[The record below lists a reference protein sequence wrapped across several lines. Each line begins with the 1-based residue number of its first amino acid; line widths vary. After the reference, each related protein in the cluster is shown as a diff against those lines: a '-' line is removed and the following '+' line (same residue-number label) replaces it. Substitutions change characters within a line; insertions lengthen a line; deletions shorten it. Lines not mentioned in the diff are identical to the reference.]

1 MLRANLWR
9 NRFILG
15 SASHSALR
23 FILSNA
29 KAAMTAVNAKSF
41 LLEMTSRIAIDPALA
56 FAQHTMHHRLPDS
69 IQSALMTSISA

>member
-1 MLRANLWR
+1 
-9 NRFILG
+9 
-15 SASHSALR
+15 
-23 FILSNA
+23 
-29 KAAMTAVNAKSF
+29 MTAVNAKSF